1 MYHITFTIMQK
12 NVYITRALALL
23 DAVQSC
29 AEQIVAVV
37 MNYVIKKGLKQNDI
51 STVVQFVFRRVLK
64 TQWFLEPDF

>member
-1 MYHITFTIMQK
+1 MQK

-51 STVVQFVFRRVLK
+51 STLVHFVVRRVLK